1 MKRWKKVLL
10 WIVVIVLLVAGLG
23 MIFNEQIKEAL
34 VNHMAGKQYAD
45 LTVTKIEN
53 NKKAKTTYDFNSV
66 KPLGIKEASEA
77 AIESDV
83 GAIGKMAIPSVKM
96 YLPIMPGVS
105 NSSLSQGGGTMKP
118 NEKMGE
124 GNYALAGHY
133 MTDKGILFSP
143 LKNIQKGAAIYIT
156 DMKNVYKYQVTN
168 TSVVS
173 ENDVSVIDDVPGEKL
188 ITLVT
193 CASAHEGEKNR
204 IIVRGSLVSVT
215 KADSQSLKVF
225 TKTNQG

>member
-1 MKRWKKVLL
+1 
-10 WIVVIVLLVAGLG
+10 
-23 MIFNEQIKEAL
+23 
-34 VNHMAGKQYAD
+34 
-45 LTVTKIEN
+45 
-53 NKKAKTTYDFNSV
+53 
-66 KPLGIKEASEA
+66 
-77 AIESDV
+77 
-83 GAIGKMAIPSVKM
+83 
-96 YLPIMPGVS
+96 
-105 NSSLSQGGGTMKP
+105 MKP

>member
-34 VNHMAGKQYAD
+34 VNHMAGKQYVD

>member
-96 YLPIMPGVS
+96 YLPIMPVY
-105 NSSLSQGGGTMKP
+105 L
-118 NEKMGE
+118 
-124 GNYALAGHY
+124 
-133 MTDKGILFSP
+133 ILP
-143 LKNIQKGAAIYIT
+143 Y
-156 DMKNVYKYQVTN
+156 
-168 TSVVS
+168 
-173 ENDVSVIDDVPGEKL
+173 P
-188 ITLVT
+188 
-193 CASAHEGEKNR
+193 
-204 IIVRGSLVSVT
+204 
-215 KADSQSLKVF
+215 KVAV
-225 TKTNQG
+225 Q

>member
-66 KPLGIKEASEA
+66 KPLGIKEVSEA

-143 LKNIQKGAAIYIT
+143 LKSIQKGAAIYIT

-173 ENDVSVIDDVPGEKL
+173 ENDVSVIDDVSGKKL

>member
-10 WIVVIVLLVAGLG
+10 WIVVIVLLFAGLG

-173 ENDVSVIDDVPGEKL
+173 ENDVSVIDDVPGE
-188 ITLVT
+188 
-193 CASAHEGEKNR
+193 N
-204 IIVRGSLVSVT
+204 
-215 KADSQSLKVF
+215 
-225 TKTNQG
+225 